1 MQQTLVE
8 LFKLCEIM
16 QACVPVFTL
25 ALWLWEHIFA
35 FHGTT
40 RTLPRATHLRQKWSL
55 FTADHIGLTKNIIRR
70 GTTMAGRR
78 STTSAV
84 KDIQTNAVT
93 SASITSSNPRVAT
106 KFSKQNQDI
115 YAEVCKEYW
124 SKYFLIVL
132 KFVTAFH

>member
-55 FTADHIGLTKNIIRR
+55 FTADHIDLTKNIIRR

-84 KDIQTNAVT
+84 KDIQTNTVT
-93 SASITSSNPRVAT
+93 SASITSNNPRVAT
-106 KFSKQNQDI
+106 KFASKIMIFMQRCVQKI
-115 YAEVCKEYW
+115 GA
-124 SKYFLIVL
+124 STF
-132 KFVTAFH
+132 